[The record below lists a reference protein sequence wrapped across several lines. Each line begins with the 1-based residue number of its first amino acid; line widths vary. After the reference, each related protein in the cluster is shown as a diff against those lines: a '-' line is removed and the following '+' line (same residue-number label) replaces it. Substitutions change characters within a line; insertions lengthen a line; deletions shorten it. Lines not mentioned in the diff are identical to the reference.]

1 MSEKRK
7 IKSVSNRIDLSQ
19 FAISDIGEFTCYGN
33 VYNYLDHAGDITVPG
48 AFDFS
53 IDYHKEHGTMP
64 RFLFNHEDNQVV
76 GKWISMEADDTGLLL
91 KGKINLETELGKTI
105 YQNLKAGD
113 LDSFSI
119 QYETLEEEDRDGIN
133 YLIAVHVV
141 EISVVTFPCNESSLL
156 IDIKSR
162 FKKKNQHEE
171 PVEVVKE
178 EEEES
183 IFSKSDI
190 SAFSKRLKQIV
201 NR

>member
-7 IKSVSNRIDLSQ
+7 IKSVGNRIDLSQ
-19 FAISDIGEFTCYGN
+19 FAISETGEFTCYGN
-33 VYNYLDHAGDITVPG
+33 IYNYLDHAGDITVPG
-48 AFDFS
+48 CFDLS
-53 IDYHKEHGTMP
+53 IDFHKEQGTIP
-64 RFLFNHEDNQVV
+64 RFLFNHEDNLVV

-105 YQNLKAGD
+105 YQNLMAGD

-119 QYETLEEEDRDGIN
+119 QYETLEEEDRDGVN

-141 EISVVTFPCNESSLL
+141 EVSVVTFPCNEASLL

-162 FKKKNQHEE
+162 YKKKNQEE

-178 EEEES
+178 EVQEES

-190 SAFSKRLKQIV
+190 SAFSKRLKQII